1 MKSEH
6 SLSVTK
12 GILINKQL
20 IYAKLVVKGNILNPR
35 RDLKHFNFK
44 VLFDFSEKIVGV
56 ALLIFCIR
64 NNIRNNKIIYSSAA
78 EIINQLLASAMTSTG
93 IETAAQGNIRFRFLR
108 LSTIKKCPHM
118 LKSDHRELRNS

>member
-44 VLFDFSEKIVGV
+44 VLFDFSEKIV
-56 ALLIFCIR
+56 
-64 NNIRNNKIIYSSAA
+64 
-78 EIINQLLASAMTSTG
+78 
-93 IETAAQGNIRFRFLR
+93 
-108 LSTIKKCPHM
+108 
-118 LKSDHRELRNS
+118 ELHY